1 MNKITTLTGNKTS
14 VLGLGSNP
22 NMDSQCLSIA
32 YQAGINYFFFYN
44 LNSSHLIQ
52 EMKNL
57 AHNYRPEIIFATGCQ
72 TRKIEELE
80 KYRVDFCQKLEI
92 EIIDVFFLEY
102 ISPKDN
108 IEEIK
113 ILLIK
118 LKTWQRKGLIR
129 YLGIST
135 HNRSLAVN
143 LLSHSQIDIL
153 MHRYNMAHRQAEKQV
168 FPTAISL
175 KIPVISFTSTRW
187 SSLLNG
193 HPHWHGK
200 IPKAVDCYR
209 FVLQHPAINLTLTS
223 PKTIEELKQNLA
235 VLSNIKM
242 SKEEYQ
248 YWQEYGDLIYGK
260 GQDNFET
267 QWL

>member
-1 MNKITTLTGNKTS
+1 MNKITTLTGNKVS

-22 NMDSQCLSIA
+22 NLDSQCLSMA

-52 EMKNL
+52 EMKKL
-57 AHNYRPEIIFATGCQ
+57 AHNYRPEIIIATGCES
-72 TRKIEELE
+72 RKIEELE
-80 KYRVDFCQKLEI
+80 KYRVDFSQKLEI
-92 EIIDVFFLEY
+92 DTMDVFLLEY
-102 ISPKDN
+102 ISSQDDIKN
-108 IEEIK
+108 IYE
-113 ILLIK
+113 LLNHLHQWK
-118 LKTWQRKGLIR
+118 KREFIR
-129 YLGIST
+129 YLGITT

-175 KIPVISFTSTRW
+175 QIPVISFTSTRW

-223 PKTIEELKQNLA
+223 PKTIEELRLNLA
-235 VLSNIKM
+235 VLDNIKM
-242 SKEEYQ
+242 SQEEYQ